1 MRKHS
6 GISGKRK
13 VARSLPSPP
22 RFVHIHK
29 YIFSMSHDC
38 TTSNVGEVNAAIV
51 DSKEGVRGCVWG
63 KVGCHNYVSWQ
74 HSGQHAK
81 NPDAR
86 KWASSSR
93 PDTQPITSITT
104 KKFDIKLN
112 DD

>member
-6 GISGKRK
+6 GISGNL
-13 VARSLPSPP
+13 SSPP
-22 RFVHIHK
+22 RFAHIHK